1 MSPSDPQAEQAETR
15 PLEGVDREIEGPPP
29 EQVDAVTTSVGCRKA
44 TMNRLGGGVGRGRH
58 ASRPRKELLRRNG
71 RPVRPGGD
79 CAARG
84 EGGYAREQTVVS
96 SAMAMVRRGASGSG
110 GVQSAWETNSATV
123 AAMRASLA

>member
-1 MSPSDPQAEQAETR
+1 MDPQAEQVETR
-15 PLEGVDREIEGPPP
+15 PLEGIDREIEGTPP

-44 TMNRLGGGVGRGRH
+44 TTNRLVGRG
-58 ASRPRKELLRRNG
+58 ASVEGGARRVLEKNFCGGTVGWFVQEAIAPRR
-71 RPVRPGGD
+71 
-79 CAARG
+79 
-84 EGGYAREQTVVS
+84 GGYAREQTVVS